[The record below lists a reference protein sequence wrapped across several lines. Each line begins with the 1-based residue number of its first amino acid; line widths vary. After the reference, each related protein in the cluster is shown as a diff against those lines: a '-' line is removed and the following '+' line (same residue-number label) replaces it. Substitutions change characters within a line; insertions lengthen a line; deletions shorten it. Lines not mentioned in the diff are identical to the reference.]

1 MSQNELKEDLSFRI
15 LQKIPVFAFFFS
27 FFFSWSFFPKGRCAK
42 REAVGGEGLQGLPE
56 VL

>member
-1 MSQNELKEDLSFRI
+1 MSQNELKEDYLSGYCKKFQF
-15 LQKIPVFAFFFS
+15 LHFFFF

-42 REAVGGEGLQGLPE
+42 REAAGGEGLQGLPE